1 MITSV
6 QNPKV
11 KYVHALQTYRR
22 FRKEQNAFVVEGI
35 RLVEEAWSA
44 NWEASLVFF
53 TEGLNER
60 GETLLAGFSDAG
72 THVLQVSPQV
82 MRAVSDTQH
91 PQGLLGVLPVRSLS
105 LPNQI
110 DFVLVPDQVRDPG
123 NMGTILRTA
132 LAAGVDAVF
141 LPPGSV
147 DVYAPKV
154 VRAAMGAHFHLPM
167 RNITWQEIAQRIKRT
182 PLKVYLADSQAERAY
197 SQVDFKVAAAII
209 VGGEAE
215 GAGEAARNLAD
226 EHIQI
231 PMPGGTESLNAAVA
245 TAILLFEVVRQRS
258 IDL

>member
-1 MITSV
+1 MITST

-11 KYVHALQTYRR
+11 KYVRTLQSQARSR
-22 FRKEQNAFVVEGI
+22 MDENAIVVEGV
-35 RLVEEAWSA
+35 RLMEEALAA
-44 NWEASLVFF
+44 NWDAHLIFL
-53 TEGLNER
+53 TQDLAER
-60 GETLLAGFSDAG
+60 GLSLLDGFVDQGAQ
-72 THVLQVSPQV
+72 VLQVTPQV
-82 MRAVSDTQH
+82 MRAASGTQS
-91 PQGLLGVLPVRSLS
+91 PQGLLGVLPVRTLS
-105 LPNQI
+105 LPNKI
-110 DFVLVPDQVRDPG
+110 DFVLVPDEVRDPG

-132 LAAGVDAVF
+132 LAAGVGAVF

-154 VRAAMGAHFHLPM
+154 VRAAMGAHFHLPIK
-167 RNITWQEIAQRIKRT
+167 NITWQEFAQRLKSG

-197 SQVDFKVAAAII
+197 SQVDFKEAVAII

-245 TAILLFEVVRQRS
+245 TAVLLFEVVRQRS
-258 IDL
+258 INL